1 MSTLEFAITD
11 WAAWAPGL
19 VTAAD
24 WQCWAHGAERP
35 EGEALPDVG
44 FLPAMQRRR
53 LSPLARMV
61 CAVGAQLV
69 AADESLP
76 LVFASRH
83 GEAGRTLD
91 LLTDL
96 AQGESLSPTAFGLS
110 VHNAVPGLWSIL
122 RADRAEMTALAVVG
136 DGLEQAVLEAV
147 AMAEERQGPVLV
159 IVAEDVLPEPYA
171 FFATD
176 VPFRHALALRLQP
189 GRGWCLG
196 LSPATEGTE
205 AVLTAPALDWLRAVG
220 RGDREWTRTAAGRQW
235 RWERRDAA

>member
-1 MSTLEFAITD
+1 MSSLEFAITG

-19 VTAAD
+19 VTATD
-24 WQCWAHGAERP
+24 WQHWARGGERP
-35 EGEALPDVG
+35 EGEDLPDVG

-61 CAVGAQLV
+61 CAVGAQV
-69 AADESLP
+69 AAAEESLP
-76 LVFASRH
+76 LVFTSRH

-96 AQGESLSPTAFGLS
+96 ARGEPLSPTAFGLS
-110 VHNAVPGLWSIL
+110 VHNAIPGLWSIL
-122 RADRAEMTALAVVG
+122 RGDRAEMTALAVVG

-171 FFATD
+171 SFATD

-189 GRGWCLG
+189 GRGWCLS
-196 LSPATEGTE
+196 LSPAATGMG
-205 AVLTAPALDWLRAVG
+205 AVPNSPALDWLRAVG
-220 RGDREWTRTAAGRQW
+220 RGDKTWVRTVAGRQW
-235 RWERRDAA
+235 QWERKDAA